1 MATLDVAITGRAGR
15 GLSDNAQNLLLLDS
29 SGALVVMDFYT
40 KSLLDGRGYQ
50 VRAGTITTHLT
61 GDVDIT
67 DTAAEFCADAATGLT
82 IIPVH
87 LNVDIEALGGT
98 LPQVALKSVGA
109 VSSAGTAFVPLPLLM
124 GGTAASTTARVGAAG
139 GVTVTAELNTTTRAH
154 ALDHVITGAG
164 KIVINNDLRGR
175 SGILKGPACLY
186 VQVGTV
192 TTGANYFGALDY
204 LEFPTSL
211 LGI

>member
-1 MATLDVAITGRAGR
+1 MATFDNAIVTTLGR
-15 GLSDNAQNLLLLDS
+15 GLTSGQPATLTLDA
-29 SGALVVMDFYT
+29 SGALVVIDFYM
-40 KSLLDGRGYQ
+40 KALLDGRGYQ
-50 VRAGTITTHLT
+50 VKAGTITTHLT

-67 DTAAEFCADAATGLT
+67 DTAAEMSADAAAGLT

-124 GGTAASTTARVGAAG
+124 GGTAASTTARVSAAG
-139 GVTVTAELNTTTRAH
+139 GVTVTAEANTTTRAH

-175 SGILKGPACLY
+175 SGVLKGPACLY

-192 TTGANYFGALDY
+192 TTGANYFAALDY
-204 LEFPTSL
+204 LDFPTSI